1 MKRLLLAPLLITS
14 LLISNSG
21 MARTKKQEMKKEL
34 RRQEQEKQ
42 ELYISK
48 YNDPEKGYRS
58 ICNKIKKSNRS
69 RIPNKPFLDQ

>member
-1 MKRLLLAPLLITS
+1 
-14 LLISNSG
+14 
-21 MARTKKQEMKKEL
+21 MKKEL

-69 RIPNKPFLDQ
+69 RITNKAFLDQ